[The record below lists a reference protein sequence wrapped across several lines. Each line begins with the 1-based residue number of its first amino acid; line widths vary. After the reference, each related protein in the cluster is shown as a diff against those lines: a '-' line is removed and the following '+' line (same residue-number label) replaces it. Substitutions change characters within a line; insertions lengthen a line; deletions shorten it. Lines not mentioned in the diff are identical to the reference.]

1 MDKKFESEVNK
12 IEKLLDKVDNDLL
25 RQGLKSDFTVFFKNM
40 DKTFEIYNVCL
51 EELCGQFYLMDL
63 AFHSRVVRKL
73 FHNYKHQLH
82 NIMKYQLTLQKELNL
97 KYQQE
102 KTLKQQVQKLEEDL
116 KNAQKVAE
124 EPKKVV
130 PGLNFSDD
138 DEIREKKLAEL
149 KKQHDK
155 MKADMDKDDQA
166 DSKLMSDMKE
176 FLSKDFK
183 TEDTAK
189 LRENLMLML
198 SQLEKE
204 REKYKAFAD
213 PNSEAFKTAM
223 RLGRKEVGDGNK
235 LSAAKQ
241 DQYTMVRT
249 CSDHRQMPAY

>member
-116 KNAQKVAE
+116 KAAQKPVE
-124 EPKKVV
+124 EPKKAVAAA
-130 PGLNFSDD
+130 GLNFSDE

-149 KKQHDK
+149 KKQHEK
-155 MKADMDKDDQA
+155 MRADMDKDEQA
-166 DSKLMSDMKE
+166 DSKLMSDMKDI
-176 FLSKDFK
+176 LSKDFK
-183 TEDTAK
+183 AEDTTK
-189 LRENLMLML
+189 LRENLMQML
-198 SQLEKE
+198 AQLEKE

-223 RLGRKEVGDGNK
+223 RLGRTQLGERPKSAVPTAEV
-235 LSAAKQ
+235 
-241 DQYTMVRT
+241 YTMVG
-249 CSDHRQMPAY
+249 SA